1 MKGEPDSISKDREPK
16 GLKYQVPRGQAKM
29 EQEPSERK
37 NYSGKQARVSELKR
51 QRDNPERLILR
62 QPYPGRSL
70 SVGHLSASR
79 ELQRNKFPTQSHSY
93 INGTLIS

>member
-1 MKGEPDSISKDREPK
+1 MKREPDSISKDREPK
-16 GLKYQVPRGQAKM
+16 ELKCQVPRGQAKM

-37 NYSGKQARVSELKR
+37 NYSGKQARVSELRR

-70 SVGHLSASR
+70 SVEHLSASR
-79 ELQRNKFPTQSHSY
+79 ELQRSQFHTQSHSY
-93 INGTLIS
+93 ISGMLIS